1 MRNGGRELNGEK
13 QNAGG
18 IVISSLLEGKLMVE
32 GERDEIH
39 GKH

>member
-13 QNAGG
+13 QNPGG
-18 IVISSLLEGKLMVE
+18 IVISSLLEGKLMAE
-32 GERDEIH
+32 GEIDEIH